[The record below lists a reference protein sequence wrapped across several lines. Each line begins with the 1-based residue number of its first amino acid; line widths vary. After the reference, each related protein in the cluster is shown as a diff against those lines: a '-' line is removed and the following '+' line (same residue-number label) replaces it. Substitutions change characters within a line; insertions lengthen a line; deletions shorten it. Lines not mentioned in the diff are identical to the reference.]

1 MKKNIISMNLYKR
14 KRNKISD
21 IEEKDER
28 NSSNFSDI
36 KNDEVLIIQTIK
48 RKVKNKD
55 NKITF
60 SSKEMTTTDQN
71 ENTSNQKNS
80 STTYNINFSPDSFR
94 FQHKSPYSFYQQ
106 WINQPPINDD
116 QNKINTKERKSS
128 SLIDNKNITSENNK
142 KNKKCCLIF

>member
-1 MKKNIISMNLYKR
+1 MNLYKR

-94 FQHKSPYSFYQQ
+94 FQHKSPYSFYHFLWQLGGQ
-106 WINQPPINDD
+106 MVFGVEEHGGANAILAVGAVKHVNVDATFTTAP
-116 QNKINTKERKSS
+116 E
-128 SLIDNKNITSENNK
+128 SLVVG
-142 KNKKCCLIF
+142 

>member
-1 MKKNIISMNLYKR
+1 MNLYKR

-106 WINQPPINDD
+106 WINQPPNNDD
-116 QNKINTKERKSS
+116 QNKINSKERKSS